1 MIGTKQIDIFIICL
15 LVALFLG
22 VWCDRT
28 LYWYLKRKDLPK
40 TVIITMM
47 ITVVFLFF
55 YGFTF
60 SALRCILLCQV
71 LLVAGVCDR
80 ATYEIPNGLH
90 ILIAIVGLIHFQL
103 FPALCGFFLVPLPF
117 LIAALKT
124 VKIGGGD
131 VKLMAVSGFALGVT
145 KGIDMMIWGL
155 LIGFLWNAV
164 FHKKNKRIP
173 LAPFLAFGC
182 FIVLLPI

>member
-90 ILIAIVGLIHFQL
+90 ILIAIVGLIVRPFSVISS
-103 FPALCGFFLVPLPF
+103 FMWFLSRSTAIF
-117 LIAALKT
+117 NSSTEDRKNRRRRCEIN
-124 VKIGGGD
+124 GGQWFCSGSNKGD
-131 VKLMAVSGFALGVT
+131 
-145 KGIDMMIWGL
+145 
-155 LIGFLWNAV
+155 
-164 FHKKNKRIP
+164 
-173 LAPFLAFGC
+173 
-182 FIVLLPI
+182 

>member
-40 TVIITMM
+40 TVVITMM

-60 SALRCILLCQV
+60 FALRCILLCQV

-124 VKIGGGD
+124 EKNRRRRCEINGGQWFC
-131 VKLMAVSGFALGVT
+131 SGS
-145 KGIDMMIWGL
+145 
-155 LIGFLWNAV
+155 
-164 FHKKNKRIP
+164 NKRDRYDDMG
-173 LAPFLAFGC
+173 AFNRVLVERC
-182 FIVLLPI
+182 FSQEK